1 MWALYDTQSDAVQ
14 VFIPQHWADAG
25 GYTEQLPDGVLVDI
39 DRDGLPMGVALF
51 EPRAVDIA
59 RIIPD
64 AARRFDLDPEAILAA
79 MQAAL
84 AVPNRAITIDVQ
96 ELPA

>member
-14 VFIPQHWADAG
+14 VFIPEQWANAG
-25 GYTEQLPDGVLVDI
+25 GHAEQLPDGVLVDI
-39 DRDGLPMGVALF
+39 DRDGRPMGVALF
-51 EPRAVDIA
+51 DPRPADLA
-59 RIIPD
+59 RVIP
-64 AARRFDLDPEAILAA
+64 AATRRFDLDPEPILAA

-84 AVPNRAITIDVQ
+84 AVPGRAITIDVQ